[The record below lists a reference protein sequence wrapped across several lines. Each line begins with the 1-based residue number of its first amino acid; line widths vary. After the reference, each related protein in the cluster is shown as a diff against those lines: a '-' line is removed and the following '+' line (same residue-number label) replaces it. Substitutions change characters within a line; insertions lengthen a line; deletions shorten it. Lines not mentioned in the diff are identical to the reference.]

1 MSKDFTRENVTAN
14 DVTVNEFIQQF
25 TEVLEM
31 NEKLVSS
38 NEYMLWL
45 EQFMSSR
52 TGFLDDDWLY
62 KSEEISKEDYARV
75 EQLSCF
81 ISGIRSYAA
90 RNFIRLESDDD
101 YDSHV
106 FIKFNEIGYEIGTF
120 SGQGTVAYCHRV
132 DISTDKN
139 FIDFNDIMTNKVP
152 ENVAIITE
160 KLDAMANIAKEI
172 LKLGAPANA
181 ITSKIK
187 SVLAE
192 YVEGDE

>member
-1 MSKDFTRENVTAN
+1 MSKDFTRESVTAN
-14 DVTVNEFIQQF
+14 DVTVNEFFKQF
-25 TEVLEM
+25 IEALEM

-62 KSEEISKEDYARV
+62 KPEEISKEDYERV

-81 ISGIRSYAA
+81 LSGIRSYAA

-132 DISTDKN
+132 DISADKN
-139 FIDFNDIMTNKVP
+139 FIDFNDIVTNKKQD
-152 ENVAIITE
+152 NVDSITD
-160 KLDAMANIAKEI
+160 KLNELDS
-172 LKLGAPANA
+172 LV
-181 ITSKIK
+181 
-187 SVLAE
+187 SVLLELGTPEDAILSR
-192 YVEGDE
+192 VSKSLSN

>member
-139 FIDFNDIMTNKVP
+139 FIDFNDIVTNKKQDNVDSITDKLNELDSLVGDLLELGTP
-152 ENVAIITE
+152 EDAI
-160 KLDAMANIAKEI
+160 LSRV
-172 LKLGAPANA
+172 
-181 ITSKIK
+181 SKSLSK
-187 SVLAE
+187 
-192 YVEGDE
+192 

>member
-14 DVTVNEFIQQF
+14 DVTVNEFFEQF
-25 TEVLEM
+25 IEALEM

-139 FIDFNDIMTNKVP
+139 FIDFNDIVTNKKQDNVDSITDKLNELDSLVGDLLELGTP
-152 ENVAIITE
+152 EDAI
-160 KLDAMANIAKEI
+160 LSRV
-172 LKLGAPANA
+172 
-181 ITSKIK
+181 SKSLSK
-187 SVLAE
+187 
-192 YVEGDE
+192 

>member
-14 DVTVNEFIQQF
+14 DVTVNEFFEQF
-25 TEVLEM
+25 IEALEM

-81 ISGIRSYAA
+81 ISGIRSYVA

-139 FIDFNDIMTNKVP
+139 FIDFNDIVTNKKQDNVDSITDKLNELDSLVGDLLELGTP
-152 ENVAIITE
+152 EDAI
-160 KLDAMANIAKEI
+160 LSRV
-172 LKLGAPANA
+172 
-181 ITSKIK
+181 SKSLSK
-187 SVLAE
+187 
-192 YVEGDE
+192 

>member
-1 MSKDFTRENVTAN
+1 MSKDFTRESVTAN
-14 DVTVNEFIQQF
+14 DVTVNEFFKQF
-25 TEVLEM
+25 IEALEM

-62 KSEEISKEDYARV
+62 KPEEISKEDYERV

-81 ISGIRSYAA
+81 LSGIRSYAA

-139 FIDFNDIMTNKVP
+139 FIDFNDIVTNKKQD
-152 ENVAIITE
+152 NVDSITD
-160 KLDAMANIAKEI
+160 KLNELDS
-172 LKLGAPANA
+172 LV
-181 ITSKIK
+181 
-187 SVLAE
+187 SVLLELGTPEDAILSR
-192 YVEGDE
+192 VSKSLSN